1 MNNTILLNSFS
12 CRAKSCKFHSIS
24 NVPTHCDVVS
34 IVVGGDC
41 SSNIRVDVNTVN
53 EDMICILDEDVPRRG
68 RVVDV
73 IELLDKL
80 LCLRPESLAECDVHT
95 KS

>member
-1 MNNTILLNSFS
+1 M
-12 CRAKSCKFHSIS
+12 FHSIS
-24 NVPTHCDVVS
+24 NVPAHCDVVS

-80 LCLRPESLAECDVHT
+80 LCLWPESLAECDVHT